1 VEIQGTALVTGASR
15 GIGRAVAIELAQRG
29 SDVVAAMR
37 NPDDGADLASLTAGA
52 PGRVTVSRM
61 DVTDPST
68 ITIPD
73 DLRILVNNAGLDLA
87 HTPLEHTD
95 LDAWRAMFETN
106 VMGVVN
112 VTQAA
117 IPVLRANAPAV
128 IANVTS
134 SSILAP
140 VPFYAGY
147 RATKAAVS
155 AIGDTLR
162 AELAPFGVRLVEIL
176 PGPVDTDMFQDSKG
190 RHPAARYDL
199 YRPMA
204 DAMEEG
210 RRLSADPMVVAAPQ
224 AATAIVNALLDD
236 AGPLRYSCDPLGA
249 GLLDM
254 WRQNDDET
262 LFGLMGGAS
271 SSSSTDEAAE
281 AEPEAEPAGELVRAH
296 VPNHLLT
303 AMGMRRVEDPE
314 AGPCLEMDLRSEV
327 SNPHGSLHG
336 GLMATLIEC
345 GAAGVAVRAGD
356 SENIV
361 AGDMLIRFLTV
372 VRVGPARVV
381 GRVLRIGRRQIVV
394 QADVIDVG
402 DDRRLV
408 ASATLAYARLDP

>member
-1 VEIQGTALVTGASR
+1 VEIEGTALVTGASR

-29 SDVVAAMR
+29 FDVVAAMR
-37 NPDDGADLASLTAGA
+37 DPDDGADLASLTAGA

-73 DLRILVNNAGLDLA
+73 ELRILVNNAGLDLD

-112 VTQAA
+112 TTQAA

-236 AGPLRYSCDPLGA
+236 AGPLRYSCDPLGT

-262 LFGLMGGAS
+262 LFALMGGAE
-271 SSSSTDEAAE
+271 TE
-281 AEPEAEPAGELVRAH
+281 AEPEGELVRAH
-296 VPNHLLT
+296 VPDHLLT

-314 AGPCLEMDLRSEV
+314 AGPCLEMDLRPEV

-408 ASATLAYARLDP
+408 ASATLAYARLDA